1 MSKSTQPTE
10 SVMDILSGQFP
21 LLSSSAENFLRRH
34 PRDARMAVAVA
45 LEAAAL
51 QCEARANETLEKIVE
66 GLRPFIVHWPEDQ
79 EMLGVSAAATRL
91 RVSRPTIYDWV
102 AKKMLLAW
110 KSTKRGLT
118 IPAAQI
124 LAPGKVVPGID
135 RVLEIIEDPEL
146 AWAFLSQEWPFSG
159 EAAPPLEK
167 LAAGQVE
174 EVLAAAPSFGAT
186 YT

>member
-1 MSKSTQPTE
+1 MGL
-10 SVMDILSGQFP
+10 LSEQFP
-21 LLSSSAENFLRRH
+21 PLSSSAENFLRQH

-51 QCEARANETLEKIVE
+51 QCEAHANEALEKMIE
-66 GLRPFIVHWPEDQ
+66 GLRPLIVHRPEDQ
-79 EMLGVSAAATRL
+79 EMLGVSAAAVRL
-91 RVSRPTIYDWV
+91 EVSRPTIYDWV

-135 RVLEIIEDPEL
+135 KILEIIEDPEL

-159 EAAPPLEK
+159 EAVAPLKK
-167 LAAGQVE
+167 LTAGQVE
-174 EVLAAAPSFGAT
+174 EVLAAAPSFGMT

>member
-1 MSKSTQPTE
+1 MGL
-10 SVMDILSGQFP
+10 LSEQFP
-21 LLSSSAENFLRRH
+21 PLSSSAENFLRQH

-51 QCEARANETLEKIVE
+51 QCEARANEALEKMIE
-66 GLRPFIVHWPEDQ
+66 GLRPLIVHRPEDQ
-79 EMLGVSAAATRL
+79 EMLGVSAAAVRL
-91 RVSRPTIYDWV
+91 EVSRPTIYDWV

-135 RVLEIIEDPEL
+135 KILEIIEDPEL

-159 EAAPPLEK
+159 EAVAPLKK

-174 EVLAAAPSFGAT
+174 EVLAAAPSFGMT